1 MNRTI
6 LGLTLLALGI
16 ALAVVSG
23 LAQVLGL
30 SITPSETGTD
40 TFGWKQIAGVAVG
53 VALAL
58 AGLVVAT
65 SARRDDGEG
74 TSASPDDGQ
83 SG

>member
-16 ALAVVSG
+16 ALAVVAG
-23 LAQVLGL
+23 LAQPLGL
-30 SITPSETGTD
+30 TITPSKAGTD
-40 TFGWKQIAGVAVG
+40 TFGWKQVVGVAAG

-65 SARRDDGEG
+65 NARRDDGEG
-74 TSASPDDGQ
+74 RSASPDNELDG
-83 SG
+83 